1 MIKYEPL
8 IQNGL
13 ICDIKSRIKNS
24 TEVTLNYSSNIIADS
39 NDRTNFLFLF
49 LTNTLMYLEYSLK
62 LL

>member
-49 LTNTLMYLEYSLK
+49 LTNTFMYLEYSLK